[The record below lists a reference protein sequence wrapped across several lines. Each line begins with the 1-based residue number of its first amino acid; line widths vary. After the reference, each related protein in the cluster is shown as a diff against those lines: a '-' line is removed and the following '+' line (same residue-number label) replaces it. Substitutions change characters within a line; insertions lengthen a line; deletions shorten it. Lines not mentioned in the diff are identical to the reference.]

1 MNFILATRQVTLIQ
15 MYYRGICL
23 AGIIKTNLHELRED
37 EYRPWQINPD
47 PQSSAGV
54 LWSIEPSFIEGV
66 LM

>member
-1 MNFILATRQVTLIQ
+1 